1 MGMSEHQAIDL
12 IQTRR
17 WQAAPNH
24 RQMVRLQ
31 EFESS
36 IRADPLAS

>member
-1 MGMSEHQAIDL
+1 MNAHDAIRL
-12 IQTRR
+12 IQASR

-31 EFESS
+31 EFE
-36 IRADPLAS
+36 RAVRSDALA